1 MNELKFKFL
10 KEDKVAWKRK
20 LDQSVIPMIEK
31 VLDGEYGDL
40 ELTLNPFKRTK
51 SFEQL
56 KGVYKLFQLALPH
69 FQKWMPDVNWTEEL
83 IKEFA
88 KTELGCTREPT
99 DFEIAIMIKALE
111 ANIVRQSGE
120 RLSKKERSDAIK
132 VCRKM
137 ERNVS
142 FADLTKEE
150 LYNFTKEFEVW
161 ALEKGWEDVFLDDGE
176 KKSLLGINN

>member
-20 LDQSVIPMIEK
+20 LEQSVIPMIEK

-40 ELTLNPFKRTK
+40 ELTLSPFKRTK

-69 FQKWMPDVNWTEEL
+69 FQKWKPNLTWNEEL

-88 KTELGCTREPT
+88 KTELGYTREPT
-99 DFEIAIMIKALE
+99 GFEISMMIKASGYIPKD
-111 ANIVRQSGE
+111 AKDKSKMIKFCRRMRQN
-120 RLSKKERSDAIK
+120 K
-132 VCRKM
+132 
-137 ERNVS
+137 S
-142 FADLTKEE
+142 FADFTKEE
-150 LYNFTKEFEVW
+150 LFNFTKEFEVW
-161 ALEKGWEDVFLDDGE
+161 ALNKGWDDVFLDDGE
-176 KKSLLGINN
+176 KKSLLGINKFRD